1 MLNAVNPDNSR
12 VYDISGLSKDSQ
24 DYIKSLGKDAT
35 LANLINRQGFEP
47 VEATTAL
54 FELLTDRSHDNFKSV
69 TDKFDNIEKCV
80 LMSLGKELFNNN
92 GNSLRVIQDSVGY
105 AGKNNYLN
113 YILQTVDGTWSVRN
127 CQIRTDMETGVTE
140 IVGLQ
145 SSEINNVKR
154 RISDSLN

>member
-1 MLNAVNPDNSR
+1 MLNARNADNKRIYNISR
-12 VYDISGLSKDSQ
+12 LSKTSQ
-24 DYIKSLGKDAT
+24 DYIESLGEDAT
-35 LANLINRQGFEP
+35 LASLINRQGFEP

-80 LMSLGKELFNNN
+80 LMSLGKELFNNS

-127 CQIRTDMETGVTE
+127 C
-140 IVGLQ
+140 
-145 SSEINNVKR
+145 
-154 RISDSLN
+154 

>member
-35 LANLINRQGFEP
+35 LASLINRQGFEP

-54 FELLTDRSHDNFKSV
+54 FELLTDRSHDGFKSI

-80 LMSLGKELFNNN
+80 LMSLGKELFNNS

-105 AGKNNYLN
+105 TGKNNYLN

-127 CQIRTDMETGVTE
+127 C
-140 IVGLQ
+140 
-145 SSEINNVKR
+145 
-154 RISDSLN
+154 